1 MVHAQI
7 NISEHANRV
16 ITVIKARDGLKD
28 KSEAIEK
35 MVDEYENKI
44 LMPQLRPA
52 FEKAVLASEKSGG
65 TRYHNAREAM
75 KDICK

>member
-7 NISEHANRV
+7 NISQHANRV

-35 MVDEYENKI
+35 MAEEYENRI
-44 LMPQLRPA
+44 LVPQLRPT
-52 FEKAVLASEKSGG
+52 FERAVLASEKSGG